1 MGAGG
6 RMLLDVVCVPQGFI
20 SINLVVSEEVIR
32 KEKLNLCCLE
42 VGPWGL
48 IRV

>member
-20 SINLVVSEEVIR
+20 SINLVLSEEVIR
-32 KEKLNLCCLE
+32 KSVLSRGGAL
-42 VGPWGL
+42 GTD
-48 IRV
+48 